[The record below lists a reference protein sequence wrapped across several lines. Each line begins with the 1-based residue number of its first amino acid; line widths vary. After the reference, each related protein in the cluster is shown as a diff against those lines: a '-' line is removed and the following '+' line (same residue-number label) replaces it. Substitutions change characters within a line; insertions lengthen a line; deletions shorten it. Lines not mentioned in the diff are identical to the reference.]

1 MWGAVRRWKQRRSTV
16 NQFAVEYQTLLASQ
30 HLTHKTIANR
40 TNCLRLLCN
49 GIGTMC
55 ITHVRPAHIAQLVN
69 TIWSDGRQFTAR
81 RVLYE
86 AESLFNHA
94 LLADLVDRNPASP
107 VKPPP
112 AKVARS
118 RLTLELYQEIYA
130 WSQQHSQPWFAY
142 TLRLALAT
150 AQRRSDLVRMHTSN
164 IYDGHLHIEQFKTGS
179 RIALP
184 LELQLDVLA
193 VPLSEVIRESDD
205 YRRPGSY
212 LIRKKGDLPI
222 GPESLSSNFTRARN
236 AVVGGYDWEEKEPPT
251 FHEIRSLSERLY
263 RAQGINTRILL
274 GHKRQS
280 MTDQYN
286 DDRGLTKDNYQRL
299 TL

>member
-1 MWGAVRRWKQRRSTV
+1 MWSTVRRWKQRRSTV

-30 HLTHKTIANR
+30 HLTPKTITNR
-40 TNCLRLLCN
+40 SNCLRLLCE
-49 GIGTMC
+49 GIGTMRLND
-55 ITHVRPAHIAQLVN
+55 VRPAHIAQLIN
-69 TIWSDGRQFTAR
+69 TIWAGGRQFTAR

-86 AESLFNHA
+86 AEALFNQA

-107 VKPPP
+107 VKAPP

-118 RLTLELYQEIYA
+118 RLTLELYQEIYTWA
-130 WSQQHSQPWFAY
+130 SQHSQPWFAY
-142 TLRLALAT
+142 ALRLALAT
-150 AQRRSDLVRMHTSN
+150 AQRRSDLVRMHKQNVIDS
-164 IYDGHLHIEQFKTGS
+164 HLHIEQFKTGA

-184 LELQLDVLA
+184 LALQLNVLG
-193 VPLSEVIRESDD
+193 VPLREIIRESDD

-212 LIRKKGDLPI
+212 LLRKKGDQPI
-222 GPESLSSNFTRARN
+222 GPASLSSRFSDARN
-236 AVVGGYDWEEKEPPT
+236 VVTQGQEWGNKAPPT

-286 DDRGLTKDNYQRL
+286 DDRGLTKDNYLRL

>member
-1 MWGAVRRWKQRRSTV
+1 MWGTVRRWKQRRSTV

-30 HLTHKTIANR
+30 HLTSKTIANR
-40 TNCLRLLCN
+40 SNCLRLLCE
-49 GIGTMC
+49 GIGTMRMSE
-55 ITHVRPAHIAQLVN
+55 VRPAHIAQLIN
-69 TIWSDGRQFTAR
+69 TIWAGGRQFTAR

-86 AESLFNHA
+86 AEAFFDQA

-107 VKPPP
+107 VKAPP

-118 RLTLELYQEIYA
+118 RLTLELYQEIYTWA
-130 WSQQHSQPWFAY
+130 SQHSQPWFAY
-142 TLRLALAT
+142 ALRLALAT
-150 AQRRSDLVRMHTSN
+150 AQRRSDLVRMHKAN
-164 IYDGHLHIEQFKTGS
+164 IVDGHLHVEQFKTGA

-184 LELQLDVLA
+184 LALQLNELA
-193 VPLSEVIRESDD
+193 APLREIIRESDD

-212 LIRKKGDLPI
+212 LIRKKGDLPL
-222 GPESLSSNFTRARN
+222 GPESLSSNFTHARK
-236 AVVGGYDWEEKEPPT
+236 AVTAGHNWGNKAPPT

-263 RAQGINTRILL
+263 RTQGINTRILL

-280 MTDQYN
+280 MTDEYN